1 MIDASFT
8 FKGKTLVDTKRFES
22 KFNRVVSGIGQ
33 QVATELQPI
42 VEQRLGFEPP
52 APNYP
57 LAWRSE
63 KQRRAYFASKGFGRG
78 IPTKRTGRIRKAW
91 RVLYI
96 PVKQGGGGTIQI
108 TNSEPAA
115 QFVYGRVE
123 AGNTYQQPFHIETGY
138 PSARDTVREIYG
150 EALVIY
156 RRRFKESLGSFVAL
170 DSGSNV

>member
-8 FKGKTLVDTKRFES
+8 FKGKTLVDTKRFEN

-33 QVATELQPI
+33 QVADELKPI

-57 LAWRSE
+57 LKWRSE
-63 KQRRAYFASKGFGRG
+63 RQRRAYFASNGFGRG

-91 RVLYI
+91 RVLYM
-96 PVKQGGGGTIQI
+96 PLKQGGGGTIQI

-115 QFVYGRVE
+115 QFVYGRLD

-138 PSARDTVREIYG
+138 PSARDTIREIYG
-150 EALVIY
+150 EALGIY
-156 RRRFKESLGSFVAL
+156 RRRFNEALGAFGSL
-170 DSGSNV
+170 DSESNL